1 MLPTRLIIENF
12 GIHRFSDLDFTKFN
26 SALIIGKSK
35 SNLEESNATGKSTIF
50 RAIRFVLFGE
60 YDVDKVEKIIF
71 KNAKKAVVTFEFILN
86 NVEYKIRRTRTK
98 TSQTLEFWEKI
109 NNEWVSKSATR
120 TGDLEA
126 DIYELIKINDIT
138 FQNSAMFSQKDL
150 AGLIS
155 AKSAKDRMEMFK
167 NILSLNIYSIL
178 SKYTKE
184 EKLKELNKLIYAQK
198 TLIASVGDPQ
208 ASIKENEEKL
218 NITKNILN
226 EKNSKRT
233 ELLQSLHTKE
243 KQLLLIESS
252 VDDQTKSLLKE
263 AKDIENKI
271 NLEKNQ
277 LSYLNKKK
285 EEIEG
290 YLKNTNSTI
299 LSLNKEIEK
308 IQESYNNLR
317 IIEVGDKVALT
328 EDYHKTQEDLLSIN
342 TEIGVLKNDL
352 IHLNHKLPQDPIC
365 PECLQQVDLEY
376 RSKYLEQNTI
386 KINEINNKINDLKI
400 KSDKLNSKKN
410 KISQDLIN
418 FDNHTKQL
426 VSLTNKL
433 TELKQKFQQQ
443 NELLELREKDKNS
456 LIDQINS
463 LSSRINELENHKK
476 ELDQLP
482 NNSEE
487 IINLNKIIK
496 ELKNEILLLEQS
508 IQQGT
513 SNILV
518 LEERIS
524 NKQED
529 VKKLIEYN
537 KELDRL
543 NYECNL
549 FNLVS
554 KAFTEI
560 PGMIIL
566 NILDD
571 LQFETNQWL
580 SKIRPNLEIVFSV
593 DSFECSFK
601 KEGVEFDLN
610 ELSGGQETMVRL
622 ALKLGLIET
631 LKKKLNIQLNML
643 FLDEVDERM
652 DMAASKAFL
661 DIIKSLE
668 KDYKIFVITHR
679 DSLKSKFL
687 YAILVE
693 YENMEK
699 GTTATVVN
707 SW

>member
-277 LSYLNKKK
+277 LSSLNKKK
-285 EEIEG
+285 EEIEV